1 MSELLINMIQ
11 AHSVDSSIGIY
22 SICSANEHALKAAM
36 CYAKNE
42 SIPLLIE
49 ATSNQVDQ
57 FGGYTGM
64 TPGDFVSF
72 VDHLASLCDY
82 SKKNLILGGDH
93 LGPNTWQNQDA
104 FGAMQNAKDL
114 IKNYVEAGF
123 TKLHL
128 DATMRCADDP
138 GNKLHPLEMEIIAE
152 RTAELCEVAE
162 ETYQHIGENNRRL
175 VYIIGTDVP
184 PPGGAKFSETE
195 IRITPVKEV
204 EHTIQITQDAFKKR
218 NLDEAWERVIAVVVQ
233 PGVEFSAESIFEY
246 NSLRAAKLSDF
257 IAGQKNLVY
266 EAHSTDYQKLEKL
279 REMVQDHFAIL
290 KVGPALTF
298 AFREAIFALAHIE
311 NELTLKHKNF
321 SPSNIMQVVNQVMK
335 KQPAYWQKHYSSSND
350 SIEFLQKYG
359 YSDRIRYYWPI
370 QQIQKTIKIL
380 IQNLKNN
387 LIPLT
392 LVSQFLPN
400 QYRAIR
406 AGLIKNKPDEI
417 INHKILEVLQDYT
430 LATSIK
436 KWSSSLALSE
446 A

>member
-1 MSELLINMIQ
+1 MSELLTNMIQ
-11 AHSVDSSIGIY
+11 AHSLDNSIGIY

-64 TPGDFVSF
+64 TPEDFVSF
-72 VDHLASLCDY
+72 VDQIASLCDY
-82 SKKNLILGGDH
+82 SKKHLILGGDH

-138 GNKLHPLEMEIIAE
+138 GNDSHPLEMEIIAE

-162 ETYQHIGENNRRL
+162 MTYQYIGENDRRL

-184 PPGGAKFSETE
+184 PPGGAKLLETE

-204 EHTIQITQDAFKKR
+204 EQTIQITKDAFKKR

-233 PGVEFSAESIFEY
+233 PGVEFNAESIFEY
-246 NSLRAAKLSDF
+246 SSLKAAKLSDF

-279 REMVQDHFAIL
+279 REMVKDHFAIL

-311 NELTLKHKNF
+311 NELKLKHKNF
-321 SPSNIMQVVNQVMK
+321 SPSSIMKVVNQVMK
-335 KQPAYWQKHYSSSND
+335 KQPVYWQKHYSGSND

-370 QQIQKTIKIL
+370 QEVQKAIKL
-380 IQNLKNN
+380 LVQNLKNN

-392 LVSQFLPN
+392 LLSQFLPN

-406 AGLIKNKPDEI
+406 EGLIKNKPDEI
-417 INHKILEVLQDYT
+417 IDHKILEVLQNYA
-430 LATSIK
+430 LATSTK
-436 KWSSSLALSE
+436 KWSSALALSE